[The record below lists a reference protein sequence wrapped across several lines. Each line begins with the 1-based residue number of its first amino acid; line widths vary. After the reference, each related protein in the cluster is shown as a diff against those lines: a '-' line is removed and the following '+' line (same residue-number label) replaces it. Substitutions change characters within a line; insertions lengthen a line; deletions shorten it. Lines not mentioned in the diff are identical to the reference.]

1 MTQVDRCVSVHGLKL
16 HYRQT
21 GIGSAVGGAGVPVIA
36 LHGHPGTA
44 ATWDGVA
51 EAICANGDDGDAAGN
66 EGSYRFLAL
75 TQRGY
80 GESARAS
87 SYAYADFAG
96 DVFGFADALGLDSF
110 VLLGHSFGGTIASL
124 AAGIDSSRLL
134 GLVLEDSVLPRD
146 PGSRLDLRRPE
157 GEPAYD
163 WDVALAI
170 MSQFSD
176 PDPAWWASLAHIG
189 CPTLVLA
196 GGSTSHVPQDLL
208 AEAAEVI
215 PQGRLVTLEGAGHT
229 AHRTQ
234 PDRFVGEVRGFLE
247 ALGA

>member
-1 MTQVDRCVSVHGLKL
+1 MTKPSYVALRPEAA
-16 HYRQT
+16 
-21 GIGSAVGGAGVPVIA
+21 SA
-36 LHGHPGTA
+36 A
-44 ATWDGVA
+44 AVL
-51 EAICANGDDGDAAGN
+51 CANGDGGDAAGN
-66 EGSYRFLAL
+66 GNAYRFPAL

-96 DVFGFADALGLDSF
+96 DVFGFADALGLESF
-110 VLLGHSFGGTIASL
+110 VLLGHSFGGAIASL

-146 PGSRLDLRRPE
+146 RHSGLDLRRPARE
-157 GEPAYD
+157 SAYD
-163 WDVALAI
+163 WNAALAI
-170 MSQFSD
+170 MPQCSD
-176 PDPAWWASLAHIG
+176 PDPAWWASLAHVG

-208 AEAAEVI
+208 AQAAEAI

-234 PDRFVGEVRGFLE
+234 PDRFVGQVRGFLE
-247 ALGA
+247 TPAT